1 MILILDSQSSNK
13 TVLLSYKMI
22 FMFYFFFIYITVH
35 QMMRVDENGCF
46 LQYKENKNLVLY
58 PELSVTE
65 KKKKGD
71 RVSWLPDPQG
81 WVVTQV

>member
-1 MILILDSQSSNK
+1 M
-13 TVLLSYKMI
+13 
-22 FMFYFFFIYITVH
+22 TVH

-58 PELSVTE
+58 PELTVTE

-71 RVSWLPDPQG
+71 RGSWLPDPQG

>member
-13 TVLLSYKMI
+13 IVLLSYKMI
-22 FMFYFFFIYITVH
+22 FMFYFFIYITVH

>member
-22 FMFYFFFIYITVH
+22 FMFHFFIYITVH

>member
-1 MILILDSQSSNK
+1 MILILDSQSSYK

-22 FMFYFFFIYITVH
+22 FMFYFFIYITVH

-46 LQYKENKNLVLY
+46 LQYKKNENLVLY

>member
-1 MILILDSQSSNK
+1 
-13 TVLLSYKMI
+13 
-22 FMFYFFFIYITVH
+22 
-35 QMMRVDENGCF
+35 MMRVDENGCF

-65 KKKKGD
+65 KMKKGD

>member
-22 FMFYFFFIYITVH
+22 FMFYFFIYITVH

-46 LQYKENKNLVLY
+46 LQYKKNKNLVLY
-58 PELSVTE
+58 PELTVTE

>member
-1 MILILDSQSSNK
+1 MILILDSQSSYK

-22 FMFYFFFIYITVH
+22 FMFYFFIYMTVH

-58 PELSVTE
+58 PELTVTE

>member
-22 FMFYFFFIYITVH
+22 FMFYFFIYITVH

-46 LQYKENKNLVLY
+46 LQYKKNENLVLY

-71 RVSWLPDPQG
+71 RGSWLPDPQG

>member
-22 FMFYFFFIYITVH
+22 FMFYFFIYMTVH

>member
-13 TVLLSYKMI
+13 IVLLSYEMI
-22 FMFYFFFIYITVH
+22 FMFYFYIYITVH
-35 QMMRVDENGCF
+35 QMMRVDENSCF
-46 LQYKENKNLVLY
+46 LQYKENENLVLY

>member
-13 TVLLSYKMI
+13 TVLLSYEMI
-22 FMFYFFFIYITVH
+22 FMFYFYIYITVH
-35 QMMRVDENGCF
+35 QMMRVDENSCF
-46 LQYKENKNLVLY
+46 LQYKENENLVLY

>member
-1 MILILDSQSSNK
+1 MILILDSQSSYK

-22 FMFYFFFIYITVH
+22 FMFYFFIYMTVH

-46 LQYKENKNLVLY
+46 LQYKKNKNLVLY
-58 PELSVTE
+58 PELTVTE

>member
-22 FMFYFFFIYITVH
+22 FMFYFFIYITVH
-35 QMMRVDENGCF
+35 QMMRVDENSCF